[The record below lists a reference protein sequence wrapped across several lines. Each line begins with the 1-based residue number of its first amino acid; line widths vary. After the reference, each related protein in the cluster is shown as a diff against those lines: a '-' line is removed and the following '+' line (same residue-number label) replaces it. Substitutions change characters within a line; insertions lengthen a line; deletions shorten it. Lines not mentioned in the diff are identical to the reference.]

1 MAYPYKKM
9 TSEDFDYIRSV
20 TASDRVWVGDEIA
33 KEYYRDEMPEYGV
46 FPPELYVEVLNKE
59 EISAIMAYAYKE
71 NIPVVCRGA
80 GTGLA
85 GGATCKYG
93 GIMLSVLH
101 IFLNLSK
108 WHFTVPPVPW
118 FTDFQIS
125 CTFGPDPCS
134 KRFFIRQILF

>member
-59 EISAIMAYAYKE
+59 EISNVLGGRWITL
-71 NIPVVCRGA
+71 PD
-80 GTGLA
+80 GTRIYIEEDEEEGEEDE
-85 GGATCKYG
+85 
-93 GIMLSVLH
+93 I
-101 IFLNLSK
+101 IF
-108 WHFTVPPVPW
+108 V
-118 FTDFQIS
+118 
-125 CTFGPDPCS
+125 
-134 KRFFIRQILF
+134 